1 MQSDGKKLRLILFVS
16 EDWFFLSHF
25 LDRARLAQRSGYSC
39 VIVARDNG
47 SADKIRQMG
56 FEFESVPIDRRGLNP
71 FAAIRDFLSIRA
83 IFKRH
88 RPWVVHNVAL
98 KPIVL
103 GALAARSLGI
113 TRIVNAPV
121 GMGYF
126 FSSSALRAQIL
137 KPLLYLALKLSLNPS
152 GSKVVFEN
160 SDDLEALVDS
170 GAIRRRDARLIPGAG
185 VDTALFRV
193 HPEPAGP
200 PVVVLVAR
208 MLVDKGVRE
217 FVEAARILKRDGVP
231 VRMQLVGAPDPNNRG
246 TVGEDELKAWAEE
259 GIVEWLG
266 HRTDIAG
273 ILANSHIA
281 CLPSYREGLPKF
293 LLEAMASGK
302 PIVTTDVPGCRQAV
316 QDGINGLLVPARQPE
331 PLAAALASLCGDAAL
346 RHKLGTA
353 GRELAE
359 NLYANEPI
367 GQQTLDVYRELLD
380 AE

>member
-1 MQSDGKKLRLILFVS
+1 MQSDDNKPRLILFVS

-25 LDRARLAQRSGYSC
+25 LDRARLARQAGYRC
-39 VIVARDNG
+39 IIVARDNG
-47 SADKIRQMG
+47 SAARIRDMG

-71 FAAIRDFLSIRA
+71 FAAIKDFLAVRA

-88 RPWVVHNVAL
+88 RPSIVHNVAL

-113 TRIVNAPV
+113 SRIVNAPV

-137 KPLLYLALKLSLNPS
+137 KPLLFLALKASLNPA

-160 SDDLEALVDS
+160 SDDLKALVES
-170 GAIRRRDARLIPGAG
+170 GTIRRNDARLIPGAG
-185 VDTALFRV
+185 VDIDEFSVR
-193 HPEPAGP
+193 PEPEGH

-208 MLVDKGVRE
+208 MLIDKGVRE
-217 FVEAARILKRDGVP
+217 FVEAARILKRDGVA
-231 VRMQLVGAPDPNNRG
+231 VRMQLVGAPDPHNRG
-246 TVGEDELKAWAEE
+246 TIGEDELKRWAEE
-259 GIVEWLG
+259 GVAEWLG
-266 HRTDIAG
+266 HRTDIAAV
-273 ILANSHIA
+273 LANSHIA
-281 CLPSYREGLPKF
+281 CLPSYREGLPKV

-316 QDGINGLLVPARQPE
+316 QDGVNGLIVPARQPE

-346 RHKLGTA
+346 RHRLGTA
-353 GRELAE
+353 GRKLAE
-359 NLYANEPI
+359 ELYANEPI
-367 GQQTLDVYRELLD
+367 GRQTLEVYREV
-380 AE
+380 AGPE